1 MVLASQKG
9 RQDGNPLRT
18 GGTRHARW
26 RWAWIAAAAGIAV
39 VFGIVMLGRD
49 GSQGPPAALRTETTP
64 QPTQVPP
71 ADINPVAPT
80 NEDVV
85 TEEQRSAKQT
95 PAAHVNQQAAAA
107 SPPSTSL
114 VSPVDPAPTPR
125 VQAPSNNPLQSPVAG
140 QTPPPGLTPSSP
152 SLQPWSS
159 TLASGLDMIDQ
170 GQLVEG
176 RQVLSRVLLDHGAA
190 LSPSDAELIRQKLA
204 EANRS
209 LVFSSRIIPGD
220 PFSTGYTIQQG
231 DLLSRIA
238 PGYKIPYQL
247 IEYVNGVDA
256 RRIRVG
262 QKIKLVRGPLHVE
275 VTKSA
280 YRMDVFLGDDPAQR
294 VYVRSFTVGLGEDNS
309 TPVGT
314 WVVRRGGKLANPAWT
329 NPRTGQFFD
338 ANDPNNPIGEYWI
351 GLEGADDHTRGLAG
365 YGIHGTIDLGSIGRS
380 ASMGCVRMQPQD
392 IELVYNMLVEGYS
405 TVTIKP

>member
-1 MVLASQKG
+1 M
-9 RQDGNPLRT
+9 
-18 GGTRHARW
+18 
-26 RWAWIAAAAGIAV
+26 
-39 VFGIVMLGRD
+39 
-49 GSQGPPAALRTETTP
+49 
-64 QPTQVPP
+64 
-71 ADINPVAPT
+71 IN
-80 NEDVV
+80 
-85 TEEQRSAKQT
+85 
-95 PAAHVNQQAAAA
+95 
-107 SPPSTSL
+107 
-114 VSPVDPAPTPR
+114 
-125 VQAPSNNPLQSPVAG
+125 
-140 QTPPPGLTPSSP
+140 
-152 SLQPWSS
+152 
-159 TLASGLDMIDQ
+159 Q

-204 EANRS
+204 EANQS
-209 LVFSSRIIPGD
+209 LVFSSRVVPGD
-220 PFSTGYTIQQG
+220 PFSAGYTIQQG

-247 IEYVNGVDA
+247 IEHVNGIDA

-275 VTKSA
+275 VVKSA

-351 GLEGADDHTRGLAG
+351 GLEGADDRTRGLAG
-365 YGIHGTIDLGSIGRS
+365 YGIHGTVDLTSIGRS

-405 TVTIKP
+405 TVAVKP

>member
-9 RQDGNPLRT
+9 RQDASPLRT
-18 GGTRHARW
+18 GRNPHARW

-39 VFGIVMLGRD
+39 VFGIVMLRRD
-49 GSQGPPAALRTETTP
+49 GSQGPPAALRTETTQ
-64 QPTQVPP
+64 QPMPP
-71 ADINPVAPT
+71 ADLNPATPAS
-80 NEDVV
+80 EDVV
-85 TEEQRSAKQT
+85 TERQRSAKQM
-95 PAAHVNQQAAAA
+95 PAADVNQPGVAAAPSGA
-107 SPPSTSL
+107 SANPINPT
-114 VSPVDPAPTPR
+114 PTPR
-125 VQAPSNNPLQSPVAG
+125 AQAPSNNPLQSPVAG
-140 QTPPPGLTPSSP
+140 QTPPSGLAPASP
-152 SLQPWSS
+152 PPQPWSS
-159 TLASGLDMIDQ
+159 TLASGLDMIGQ
-170 GQLVEG
+170 GRLVEG
-176 RQVLSRVLLDHGAA
+176 RQVLSRVLLDQGAA
-190 LSPSDAELIRQKLA
+190 LSSSDAELIRQKLA
-204 EANRS
+204 EANQS
-209 LVFSSRIIPGD
+209 LVFSSRVIPDD
-220 PFSTGYTIQQG
+220 PFSASYTIQQG

-247 IEYVNGVDA
+247 IEYINGIDA

-275 VTKSA
+275 VVKSA

-365 YGIHGTIDLGSIGRS
+365 YGIHGTIDLTSVGRS